1 MIEQRE
7 SSGIAALAERLYS
20 NKYLLWLTILIVLM
34 AGASSL
40 SNLPRIEDPRITNR
54 YPNVTTIVPGASA
67 ERVETLVTEKLE
79 DALDELSE
87 IKKIRSTSRNGISVL
102 AIELQDR
109 VGPGENEQVF
119 SKIRDR
125 LSDVAPNLP
134 AGTLEPQLDDKNE
147 AIAFSVVVALRWTR
161 DDAAPMG
168 LMYRLSEQLADE
180 LRSIA
185 GTEIVRYYGA
195 PEEEI
200 AVTIDPDELAQMG
213 LSVGQVARLIGGG
226 DPKQPAGAMRN
237 ATRNLF
243 VEVDGEFDSVQA
255 VAGTALVTND
265 SGGVVRLGDIA
276 DISKSWQDPPSQI
289 AYSNGARSIFLGVR
303 TEEAIRLDRWA
314 VVAREKIA
322 AFNATL
328 GGGLEANMTFD
339 QSTYTEARL
348 SSLGGNLFAGAL
360 VVMLVVFVGMGWRA
374 ALIVGSAL
382 PLSSSIAIFGL
393 GPAGQQ
399 LHQMSIFGML
409 VAIGLLIDAAIVM
422 TDEVKKHLDK
432 GAERVVALRRAVTHL
447 FVPLLASTLTTILGF
462 MPVFLLSGAIGDFV
476 GPIAISVVLALTAS
490 FFLAISVVPALSALF
505 IRRCEP
511 GQRRHW
517 WTDGASSQRMSE
529 RYRGLLHRCLQRP
542 LVTIAACLILPIAG
556 FVLAGTLGQEFFPT
570 ADRDQFEVQVWMPP
584 GTAID
589 ATAQVTRRIDA
600 RLADEVGIT
609 DIHWMI
615 GHSFPTVYYNRVM
628 RKRGDAAYA
637 QAVVFTGT
645 IAEANDLAG
654 VLAIELPN
662 EFPEARIVVARYS
675 QGPPVDA
682 PVGLRIE
689 GPDTGVLIGLGE
701 EARRIMHT
709 IPDITQTYATITGG
723 EPKLSFVADPVAVRQ
738 TGLSL
743 SDVAL
748 QMQASLEG
756 TTGGAVRE
764 GRSELPVRIRYPSD
778 ARDGIVAVESTKL
791 IANGNTVSAL
801 NVGAFELLP
810 ESGSITRENTVRAN
824 KVFAFIRR
832 GALAVDVSN
841 DVQAAL
847 EARNFQ
853 LPSGYSLFLE
863 GDSNEQA
870 NAIGSLTTYLPILL
884 LLMIGTIVLSFRSIR
899 LASVIAVVA
908 FLSVGLGML
917 GLWLGGYARGF
928 NAVIGVAG
936 LIGVA
941 INGTIVV
948 LAAIRSDEN
957 SCKGGL
963 EAIVG
968 QTMGAT
974 RHIVS
979 TVFTTVGGFVPLIFF
994 SGGDFWPPLAV
1005 VIAGGVGFS
1014 ITLSLFFTPAM
1025 YVMLC
1030 RLARRTGRPLYA
1042 TTEFAT

>member
-1 MIEQRE
+1 M
-7 SSGIAALAERLYS
+7 SASGKSAAIAALAERLYQ

-34 AGASSL
+34 AGSSSL
-40 SNLPRIEDPRITNR
+40 SNLPRIEDPHITNR
-54 YPNVTTIVPGASA
+54 YPNVTTVVPGASA

-87 IKKIRSTSRNGISVL
+87 IKTIRSTSRNGISVL

-125 LSDVAPNLP
+125 LSDVAPTLP

-168 LMYRLSEQLADE
+168 LLYRLSEQLADE
-180 LRSIA
+180 LRGIP

-213 LSVGQVARLIGGG
+213 LSMREVAQLIGGG

-243 VEVDGEFDSVQA
+243 VEVEGEFDSVQA
-255 VAGTALVTND
+255 VANTTLVTNA
-265 SGGVVRLGDIA
+265 SGGAVRLGDVA
-276 DISKSWQDPPSQI
+276 EVTKSWQNPPSQI
-289 AYSNGARSIFLGVR
+289 AYANGARSIFLGVR
-303 TEEAIRLDRWA
+303 TEESIRLDRWA

-322 AFNATL
+322 AFNETL
-328 GGGLEANMTFD
+328 GGGLEANITFD

-432 GAERVVALRRAVTHL
+432 GKERVVALRNAVSHL

-462 MPVFLLSGAIGDFV
+462 MPVFLLPGAIGDFV
-476 GPIAISVVLALTAS
+476 GPIATSVVLALVAS
-490 FFLAISVVPALSALF
+490 FVLSISVIPALSALF
-505 IRRCEP
+505 IRRCEA
-511 GQRRHW
+511 GQERHW
-517 WTDGASSQRMSE
+517 WSDGASSRRLAS
-529 RYRGLLHRCLQRP
+529 RYRSLLELCLRRP
-542 LVTIAACLILPIAG
+542 LLTIAASLILPVGG
-556 FVLAGTLGQEFFPT
+556 FILAGTLGQEFFPT
-570 ADRDQFEVQVWMPP
+570 ADRDQFEIQVWMPP

-589 ATAQVTRRIDA
+589 ATAQLTRRIDE
-600 RLADEVGIT
+600 RLAAEVGIT
-609 DIHWMI
+609 DIHWMV
-615 GHSFPTVYYNRVM
+615 GHSFPTVYYNRIM

-637 QAVVFTGT
+637 QGVVFTGT
-645 IAEANDLAG
+645 IADANDLAG

-662 EFPEARIVVARYS
+662 DFPEARVVVARYS

-689 GPDTGVLIGLGE
+689 GPDTGVLMRLGE
-701 EARRIMHT
+701 EVRRIMHT
-709 IPDITQTYATITGG
+709 VPDITQTYATITGG
-723 EPKLSFVADPVAVRQ
+723 EPKLSFVADPIAIRQ
-738 TGLSL
+738 TGLTL

-756 TTGGAVRE
+756 ATGGAVRE
-764 GRSELPVRIRYPSD
+764 GRTELPVRIRYPSD
-778 ARDGIVAVESTKL
+778 ARNGVAGIESTKL
-791 IANGNTVSAL
+791 VASGNTVSVL

-810 ESGSITRENTVRAN
+810 ESGSITRENSVRAN

-832 GALAVDVSN
+832 GALAVDISN
-841 DVQAAL
+841 DVQQAL
-847 EARNFQ
+847 ETRGFE
-853 LPSGYSLFLE
+853 LPSGYTLFLE

-870 NAIGSLTTYLPILL
+870 NAIGDLTIYLPILL
-884 LLMIGTIVLSFRSIR
+884 LLMIGTIVLSFRSVR
-899 LASVIAVVA
+899 LAGVIVIVA

-928 NAVIGVAG
+928 TAIIGVAG
-936 LIGVA
+936 LVGVA

-948 LAAIRSDEN
+948 LAAIRSDER
-957 SCKGGL
+957 SCKGGVD
-963 EAIVG
+963 AIVE

-1014 ITLSLFFTPAM
+1014 MTLSLLFTPAM

-1030 RLARRTGRPLYA
+1030 RLAQHTGRPIYA
-1042 TTEFAT
+1042 TSEFAT